1 MRAKSGIL
9 LAISLVCG
17 TIASVGI
24 SQVVLDQ
31 KAGAEGETVE
41 IFVAVA
47 DIGASS
53 KITADLLKLER
64 WPAERLPAGWSNT
77 LEEVEGRFAAQRLF
91 EGEPIMLGKLIDA
104 KGSIASQ
111 IPPGHKIFDLALQ
124 RSSGASV
131 SYIGPGDRIDVTGF
145 FEQDRSEKTT
155 GRSITVL
162 RNVPVVAVDGILLR
176 EGVESSKGNSDGS
189 RTLQLLVRDSQ
200 YDIIHQ
206 AYNLGSIRVAL
217 VPPGRQDSGEPDESR
232 EFLEFLESRSAP
244 ASTTGS
250 SSAGPAS
257 SPGAAPASGADAIAR
272 PDSGSGLPPRSSA
285 AGRTPPAKSD
295 APRRLTIVSPKGVEM
310 YEVTNDGQ
318 IPKALQT
325 KSSSAKNFPDSD
337 DFSRLFE

>member
-9 LAISLVCG
+9 LIISLVCG

-31 KAGAEGETVE
+31 RSGSEGETVE

-64 WPAERLPAGWSNT
+64 WPVERLPAGWSNT

-206 AYNLGSIRVAL
+206 ASNLGSIRVAL
-217 VPPGRQDSGEPDESR
+217 VPPGRQDTGEPDESR
-232 EFLEFLESRSAP
+232 EFLEFLESRSA
-244 ASTTGS
+244 S
-250 SSAGPAS
+250 SSQAGS
-257 SPGAAPASGADAIAR
+257 YVAAPAPQSGRGATSGGPAAAMLGDSASSQAPSSTQRGGQAVADK
-272 PDSGSGLPPRSSA
+272 
-285 AGRTPPAKSD
+285 T
-295 APRRLTIVSPKGVEM
+295 PRRLTVVSPKGVEM
-310 YEVTNDGQ
+310 YEVSHDGQ
-318 IPKALQT
+318 IPKALQS